1 LEKVVKL
8 HFPTAGSSM
17 TPPHEGPG
25 FTFKD
30 YAPGV
35 FRALRPIFGVDCA
48 EYMVFVVP
56 SFFLV
61 FISYVFYF
69 LFYMFFI
76 FIFLLCNLCS
86 QGRRL

>member
-1 LEKVVKL
+1 MEKVVKL
-8 HFPTAGSSM
+8 HFPTAGSSL

-30 YAPGV
+30 YAPAV

-48 EYMVFVVP
+48 EYMVFFFP

-61 FISYVFYF
+61 F
-69 LFYMFFI
+69 FFCN
-76 FIFLLCNLCS
+76 FFFLLCNLAA
-86 QGRRL
+86 

>member
-1 LEKVVKL
+1 MTFETLEKVVKL

-48 EYMVFVVP
+48 EYMVFFVP

-61 FISYVFYF
+61 FILLY
-69 LFYMFFI
+69 FI
-76 FIFLLCNLCS
+76 FIVLLCNLCS
-86 QGRRL
+86 PRRSL